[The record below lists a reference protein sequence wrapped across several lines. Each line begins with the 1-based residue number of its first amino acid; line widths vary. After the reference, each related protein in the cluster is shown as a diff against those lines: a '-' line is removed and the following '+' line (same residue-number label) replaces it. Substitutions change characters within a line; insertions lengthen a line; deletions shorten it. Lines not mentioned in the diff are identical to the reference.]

1 MLISYFWFLVYICTI
16 CVLECYCFKEEKGC
30 VILILASLSHHLS
43 SRRVL
48 SRANDYVMRCVM
60 IKDQNS
66 TKGLI
71 NHYRYQLLVAVFVLG
86 VVRSD
91 TVSDLL
97 FKLSGAILTYRSFF
111 IHKILDP
118 ARTVDSW

>member
-71 NHYRYQLLVAVFVLG
+71 NHYRYQLLVAVFVL
-86 VVRSD
+86 VVR
-91 TVSDLL
+91 SDLL